1 MKSHNG
7 VARGSNHSVQ
17 VRQLSIQ
24 FPTISS
30 PVAQPGDGASAGQS
44 TVSLPDGKKRHLMA
58 AYRRQRPNVGERSGS
73 HRVAMGAD
81 FAGPVKKRFRAGS
94 PRWIKCITAIFRLV
108 PLVRPTRNGWR
119 ARGSRPP
126 RKPFC
131 CDVSGQILVEPG
143 VYYSGGYLVGRYPAL
158 ARLHH
163 TVFPRIKMDPAGVR
177 NYDLLLRRACLSTRR
192 TWRVG

>member
-44 TVSLPDGKKRHLMA
+44 TVSLPDGKKRHFMA

-73 HRVAMGAD
+73 HRVAAGAD
-81 FAGPVKKRFRAGS
+81 FAGPVKKRTFTRAQKRVWFRAGS
-94 PRWIKCITAIFRLV
+94 PRWIKCITAMF
-108 PLVRPTRNGWR
+108 
-119 ARGSRPP
+119 
-126 RKPFC
+126 
-131 CDVSGQILVEPG
+131 
-143 VYYSGGYLVGRYPAL
+143 
-158 ARLHH
+158 
-163 TVFPRIKMDPAGVR
+163 
-177 NYDLLLRRACLSTRR
+177 
-192 TWRVG
+192 